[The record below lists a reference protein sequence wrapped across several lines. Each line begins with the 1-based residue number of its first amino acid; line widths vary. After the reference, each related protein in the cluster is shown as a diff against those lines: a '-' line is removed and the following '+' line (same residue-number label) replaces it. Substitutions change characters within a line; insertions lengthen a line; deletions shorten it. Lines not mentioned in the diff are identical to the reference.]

1 MRTPFLIGSL
11 VLLSL
16 ASVAQGQV
24 NPDGSLSGPGP
35 ATPAPDGPGYVEND
49 ATVSVT
55 FDDLAPGEAV
65 AMDRYLPQGMQVTI
79 GPDSTTSG
87 FIRGSDGGPCNATV
101 SIQSEPFVGPSILLR
116 FPGGVSSVSLVSGDF
131 GPSDQDT
138 ITVTAYSD
146 DALSNVVATQT
157 QVLAGGIG
165 SSCLPFSVSG
175 ELIKAV
181 EVISRGDFV
190 NSVFVD
196 TVIFETITM
205 EVSLEKR
212 GRTQI
217 ESGNN
222 YSENTKLRAT
232 VVYGPGHSRAGQRV
246 RSYNG
251 PIRFTEEPGT
261 TYYNGANGATSLPLT
276 VNASSGQVEV
286 TLKSVSDANSAPGPV
301 DAMIRAEETGL
312 TPQAATN
319 PLSVDQW
326 VDENRDGFIDWLD
339 DGSSTIHGCAR
350 RQAGEVGT
358 VQGRVTSVGPESN
371 WTVCGTTPNNVASR
385 SPIFISP
392 ICNTPNV
399 HRLNTNNELGVT
411 VLHEGRHAW
420 QISQRSDTRKG
431 TNDDG
436 NRATLANDDDGDFF
450 LEVVDFASANQ
461 ITEAANGSGDN
472 SSDGANAGVPF
483 WEIEAEAYGQNH
495 RNTCPW

>member
-11 VLLSL
+11 VVLSL
-16 ASVAQGQV
+16 ASGAQGQV
-24 NPDGSLSGPGP
+24 NPDGSFSGPGP
-35 ATPAPDGPGYVEND
+35 ATAVPDGPGYVETD

-65 AMDRYLPQGMQVTI
+65 ALDRYLPQGMQVTT

-138 ITVTAYSD
+138 ITVRAFSD

-157 QVLAGGIG
+157 QVLAEGIG
-165 SSCLPFSVSG
+165 PTCLPFTVSA

-196 TVIFETITM
+196 TVTFETIDM
-205 EVSLEKR
+205 EVRLEKR

-217 ESGNN
+217 ESANN

-232 VVYGPGHSRAGQRV
+232 VVYGPGHARAGQRV
-246 RSYNG
+246 RDYNG
-251 PIRFTEEPGT
+251 PITFTEEPGT
-261 TYYNGANGATSLPLT
+261 TYYNGADGASTLPQTL
-276 VNASSGQVEV
+276 NASNGQVEI
-286 TLKSVSDANSAPGPV
+286 TLKSVSNTNSAPGPV
-301 DAMIRAEETGL
+301 DAMIRAQETGL

-339 DGSSTIHGCAR
+339 DGTSTIHGCAR
-350 RQAGEVGT
+350 GQAGEVGT
-358 VQGRVTSVGPESN
+358 VQGRVTSVGPDAN
-371 WTVCGTTPNNVASR
+371 WTRCGSTPNNVANR
-385 SPIFISP
+385 SPILISP
-392 ICNTPNV
+392 ICGTPNR
-399 HRLNTNNELGVT
+399 HRLNVTNELSDT

-472 SSDGANAGVPF
+472 SSDGANAGIPF
-483 WEIEAEAYGQNH
+483 WESEAATYAGNH